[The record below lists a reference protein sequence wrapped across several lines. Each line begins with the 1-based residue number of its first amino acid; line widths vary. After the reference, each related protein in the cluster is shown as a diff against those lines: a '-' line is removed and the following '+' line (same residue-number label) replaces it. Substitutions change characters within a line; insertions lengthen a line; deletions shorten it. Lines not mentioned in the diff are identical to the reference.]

1 MKQKRNIG
9 WVWYA
14 LLGLALLIAIACL
27 SWVLSSQK
35 TTRKAAVDQENL
47 ILTNTPLKIIVNQ
60 AGVYEVSFDEL
71 KKNGF
76 DISSMDLSAIQLSSQ
91 KRSIPFWVDERRNT
105 LKFYGIPSK
114 SRYSQNNIYWL
125 KDGSNL
131 DESSPPTPFP
141 ANSLEPNAI
150 GSKITDSIK
159 NMRTSIHLEDN
170 LHYNPKAGSGD
181 PWLWQNF
188 TAPQTW
194 SFQTE
199 LNNLASGPGQLRMK
213 IWGGTEA
220 PLSPDH
226 HLLLSINNQEVV
238 NFQWDGKGWQTIQEE
253 IEDGVLKS
261 GVNELKVELPGD
273 TGALADTISID
284 WIEIDYPIDLVAIN
298 DHLDFTSIG
307 GQVVIQGF
315 SSEVDTIDISRAD
328 SPILIGEG
336 LNHQDGISTLAGHR
350 YLIVGENGILDPVQ
364 VVPALSTPDLRTP
377 VPGADY
383 LAVGPPGLLQAMQ
396 PLLEWRETQGLRTM
410 AIPVQAIYD
419 QFGAGMPEP
428 RAIRD
433 FLDFAYQN
441 WELKPRFLTLVGD
454 ASFDPQGFHGAAQTN
469 QLPTFFV
476 QTRFG
481 GETASDYGF
490 AVQDFSNSLSVPN
503 IRYYPPDIA
512 VGRIP
517 AQTTDQVNDYVQK
530 VLRYEAAISPE
541 NLTKAGSKHLL
552 AIADGSESSFTMDA
566 ENFIRSLPKEF
577 SSELITSADADTDF
591 YKTVQEKVDEGTD
604 LVIYFGHGAIDTWG
618 KDRLFANENVK
629 DLQNQDHLPI
639 LLQLTCLTG
648 LFTHPDQVSL
658 SESFL
663 LQPKTGAVAVLAPTS
678 LTLPE
683 EQSYLSYAFIAEMNA
698 DPQARLGEILRRAQT
713 QILAKNPD
721 AREVVETFL
730 LLGDPALKIN
740 PGAAP

>member
-1 MKQKRNIG
+1 MKQIQNRG
-9 WVWYA
+9 WVWVA

-35 TTRKAAVDQENL
+35 TTREAEVDQENL
-47 ILTNTPLKIIVNQ
+47 ISTNIPLKIIVDQ

-76 DISSMDLSAIQLSSQ
+76 DITSMDLSSIQLSSQ
-91 KRSIPFWVDERRNT
+91 QRSVPFWVDEKQNA
-105 LKFYGIPSK
+105 LKFYGLPSS

-125 KDGSNL
+125 KDASQQK
-131 DESSPPTPFP
+131 ETSPATPSP
-141 ANSLEPNAI
+141 VDSLEPNDTE
-150 GSKITDSIK
+150 SKTTYSIK
-159 NMRTSIHLEDN
+159 NMRTSIHLEEN

-181 PWLWQNF
+181 PWLWQNL
-188 TAPQTW
+188 TAPQSW

-199 LNNLASGPGQLRMK
+199 LENLTSGSGQLRMR

-226 HLLLSINNQEVV
+226 HLLMSINNQEIV
-238 NFQWDGKGWQTIQEE
+238 NSQWDGKGWKTIQQE
-253 IEDGVLKS
+253 IKDGVLKS

-284 WIEIDYPIDLVAIN
+284 WIEIDYPVELVATN
-298 DHLDFTSIG
+298 DRLDFTSIG
-307 GQVVIQGF
+307 GQVVIRGF
-315 SSEVDTIDISRAD
+315 SSPVDVIDISQAD

-350 YLIVGENGILDPVQ
+350 YLIVGENGIREPVQ
-364 VVPALSTPDLRTP
+364 VVPVLSTPDLRIP
-377 VPGADY
+377 APGAEY
-383 LAVGPPGLLQAMQ
+383 LAIGPSELLQAMQ
-396 PLLEWRETQGLRTM
+396 PLLELRETQGLRTM

-419 QFGAGMPEP
+419 QFGVGMPEP

-433 FLDFAYQN
+433 FIDFANQN
-441 WELKPRFLTLVGD
+441 WELKPRFLTLIGD
-454 ASFDPQGFHGAAQTN
+454 ASFDPRGFHGPARTN

-481 GETASDYGF
+481 GETASDFGF
-490 AVQDFSNSLSVPN
+490 AVQDFSHSLSGSN
-503 IRYYPPDIA
+503 IKYYPPDIA

-517 AQTTDQVNDYVQK
+517 AQSTSQVNDYVQK
-530 VLRYEAAISPE
+530 VLHYEAAIGPE
-541 NLTKAGSKHLL
+541 NLTEAGSKHLL

-577 SSELITSADADTDF
+577 TSELITSADSDTEF
-591 YKTVQEKVDEGTD
+591 YKKIQEKVDEGTD
-604 LVIYFGHGAIDTWG
+604 LVIYFGHGAINTWG

-629 DLQNQDHLPI
+629 DLQNQDYLPI

-648 LFTHPDQVSL
+648 LFTHPDQESL

-683 EQSYLSYAFIAEMNA
+683 EQSYLSYALIAEMNA

-713 QILAKNPD
+713 QILAENPD